1 MHVPNLGIGRRYSI
15 EAMILV
21 FPIVKH
27 TAFPSVVTLEQVKI
41 PRNVRLTFATI
52 LLLDERPCAPPTFRS
67 GLTPP
72 SSGP

>member
-1 MHVPNLGIGRRYSI
+1 MHVPNFGISRRYSI

-27 TAFPSVVTLEQVKI
+27 TTFPSVVTLEQVKI
-41 PRNVRLTFATI
+41 SRNVKLTFATI
-52 LLLDERPCAPPTFRS
+52 PLLDERPCAPPTFRS